1 MASRGTLSRAGSH
14 VKERA
19 PWKRGGRARITR
31 VAMMVTVYPP
41 GLALS
46 TAVDVHDNSLGSI
59 VRQRDGHCAEWDVRD
74 FTDVAKA
81 RRPAP
86 VMDRTGRVDPGHD
99 VRHPIGPT
107 VGLNGGHMPS
117 HTCVSGQLYRPDTAP

>member
-1 MASRGTLSRAGSH
+1 MKTGRSDADMA
-14 VKERA
+14 
-19 PWKRGGRARITR
+19 RGGHDADCRSAG
-31 VAMMVTVYPP
+31 VTAYPRQ
-41 GLALS
+41 S
-46 TAVDVHDNSLGSI
+46 THDNSLGS
-59 VRQRDGHCAEWDVRD
+59 VVGQRDGHSAESNVSD
-74 FTDVAKA
+74 FTDGAKA
-81 RRPAP
+81 GRPAP